1 MDLGRAFVDFAE
13 GSDRVGHSNM
23 LNKDGCG
30 DYYVWSSIALGIP
43 IGADCW
49 SLLVVTVYV
58 AMVCGFFGVVR
69 FVLYNVAGNQR
80 IFDLARRLKSWYP
93 FGLEHHWLRSCGDGV
108 CTTHD
113 VFSHHVCFA
122 PW

>member
-1 MDLGRAFVDFAE
+1 MDFAE

-58 AMVCGFFGVVR
+58 AMVCGFLG
-69 FVLYNVAGNQR
+69 
-80 IFDLARRLKSWYP
+80 SS
-93 FGLEHHWLRSCGDGV
+93 GLF
-108 CTTHD
+108 CTTLQEINAYLTWLVDLNHGIR
-113 VFSHHVCFA
+113 
-122 PW
+122 WG